1 MKIFLATLCV
11 LLCAATARAQW
22 QSTTYTLK
30 GGWNAI
36 YLHGDATYAPPAT
49 LFASET
55 EVTEVWR
62 WNPNPTQVGFT
73 TTPLIPS
80 PGTPEWSV
88 WKRDGSVASLS
99 QMLGQTAYLVKCTGT
114 SATSHAVTLVQR
126 IQPPAASWVRS
137 GANLLG
143 FPSRLTSGN
152 YPTFGAYFATFPAAI
167 ASNVKIYTYV
177 GGELGPGNPL
187 QVFSP
192 STEKLDRNQA
202 YWFSSE
208 LVSNFYAPVQL
219 GLSDL
224 SGLDYGRTGATMTV
238 SLFNRSSVASTVTIA
253 PVDSAAAP
261 TDQEAVT
268 AAVPVTLRVFTASS
282 ATWTETPIS
291 AAFTQ
296 VVGPNETVELSFGI
310 DRGDAR
316 MTGAATNAFFASL
329 LRFTDS
335 AGLYDISL
343 PVTAR
348 KASMAGLWVGDAL
361 VNGVESKTPNPSGTA
376 TAQTYALRYLIHV
389 NDAGAARILSQVYM
403 GALAAEPNDVGLCT
417 TESGLN
423 AEDKA
428 SARRL
433 VAAHLPLDRVLEE
446 GSGSLVL
453 GGRLSRT
460 ITIPFDDPT
469 SPFVH
474 QYHPDHDNK
483 SGTMALVSGQESY
496 DLQRAVTF
504 DFAATAPEGV
514 SSTGYGASVMA
525 GNYTEVITG
534 LRKDSVTVTGTFALR
549 RVSEIGTLTTP

>member
-1 MKIFLATLCV
+1 MKSLFLAFASLFIAV
-11 LLCAATARAQW
+11 TAQAQW
-22 QSTTYTLK
+22 KSTTYTLK
-30 GGWNAI
+30 GGWNSI
-36 YLHGDATYAPPAT
+36 YLHGDATHATLAT
-49 LFASET
+49 LFASDP

-80 PGTPEWSV
+80 AGTPEWSV

-114 SATSHAVTLVQR
+114 STSSHDVTLVQR
-126 IQPPAASWVRS
+126 MRPPAASWVRN

-143 FPSRLTSGN
+143 FPSRLTGSN
-152 YPTFGAYFATFPAAI
+152 YPTFGSYFATFPAAI
-167 ASNVKIYTYV
+167 ASNVKIYTYA
-177 GGELGPGNPL
+177 GGELGPANPL

-192 STEKLDRNQA
+192 SAEKLDRNKA

-208 LVSNFYAPVQL
+208 LVSNFYAPAQL

-238 SLFNRSSVASTVTIA
+238 SLFNRSSAISTVTIEPLLSALA
-253 PVDSAAAP
+253 PDG
-261 TDQEAVT
+261 QELVT
-268 AAVPVTLRVFTASS
+268 AAVPLTLRVFTASS
-282 ATWTETPIS
+282 ATYTETPIS

-310 DRGDAR
+310 DRGDAS

-348 KASMAGLWVGDAL
+348 KASMAGLWVGEAL

-389 NDAGAARILSQVYM
+389 DDADTARILSQVFL
-403 GALAAEPNDVGLCT
+403 GALAAEPNEFGLCT
-417 TESGLN
+417 TERGLN
-423 AEDKA
+423 VADKA

-433 VAAHLPLDRVLEE
+433 VAAHLPLDRVLTE

-460 ITIPFDDPT
+460 ITIPFNDPT

-483 SGTMALVSGQESY
+483 SGTTPLESGQESY
-496 DLQRAVTF
+496 NLQRAVTF

-534 LRKDSVTVTGTFALR
+534 LRKDSITVSGTFSLR
-549 RVSEIGTLTTP
+549 RVSEIGVLTQ